1 MIKIAL
7 LAFLLGFSSVV
18 AKDVSITLRLDEPQ
32 WVVPVS
38 ITLSPMSF
46 ACISGLSR

>member
-38 ITLSPMSF
+38 ITLSPMSS